1 MANRSKGIQ
10 GLFDFFGFGKKADE
24 AAETRDVQ
32 KRIEEK
38 IKFDETTKPG
48 EFKKGDTT
56 VDAETGDVVTQEY
69 SYRPE
74 SFTDTQKRTG
84 VGSYSDEALREQ
96 YIDSVDADVMSFDE
110 FVIKQRGITQEQ
122 LEAERLAKAKPV
134 GETTTTGSRPTAEN
148 FIQRVLTSSPLI
160 RTEEQVRQAIVNIAN
175 RGYEPGNPKL
185 MSIDDDASISAFL
198 DNKLMYSQREMED
211 FIDEF
216 FEELRDMG
224 ISETRE
230 IDGILMKSLE
240 GEQKAIYE
248 AAEKTNKEVAQRAEE
263 SLSVLKMLEDMGID
277 TSSINKDPFTF
288 PPTTDDTVGVQEF
301 ASEIQK
307 LSELFQ
313 KEIGS
318 ARGLKAEDIGKSL
331 DAINAQATADQ
342 ALADQLMSEVIQKA
356 ETGQY
361 GSRKEAQKALTE
373 IKEKFDKIPKAR
385 EDAIKSGVY
394 VSPFDTKRTLNAEGG
409 RVGFSEGGRG
419 EVGQVLAERGIKA
432 APMMNRLRRQAIDE
446 FRKQNKIPTNE
457 VIEIE
462 GNDAFQSFVGN
473 YVNKGM
479 NQMMEQAKDYSKEVD
494 LPLTIRDY
502 FQTVG
507 IGPFTQKSVVDMFAA
522 DGGRVGL
529 KDGGGPKIGRRGF
542 LQGLGALGA
551 SLMLPFGRATKEV
564 APVVTKAIQPVAGMP
579 DWFPLLVNRIRT
591 KGKVKREPGYAEFTS
606 GGDTEKVYQLDDYTL
621 YEDMATGKITVTGRG
636 NDYQSVA
643 MEYTPGENKV
653 MSKKNPFTG
662 EMDRGVVTDKPKFEA
677 GEYAKG
683 DPYDYENTG
692 VDYDDLKGDLSNW
705 ENFATGGKK
714 IEPKTVE
721 ESINDFIKQQT
732 DPNIIDDMAK
742 GGRVGMAQGGIAS
755 KFKERV
761 NYGN

>member
-38 IKFDETTKPG
+38 TKFDETTKPG

-84 VGSYSDEALREQ
+84 VGSYSDDSLREQ

-110 FVIKQRGITQEQ
+110 FVIKKRGITPEQ

-175 RGYEPGNPKL
+175 RGYEAGDPKL

-216 FEELRDMG
+216 FEELKDMG

-277 TSSINKDPFTF
+277 TSSIDKDPFTF
-288 PPTTDDTVGVQEF
+288 PPTTDDTVGFKQF
-301 ASEIQK
+301 ATEVEK
-307 LSELFQ
+307 LGELFQ
-313 KEIGS
+313 REIGS

-331 DAINAQATADQ
+331 DAINAQAAADQ

-356 ETGQY
+356 ETGQF

-409 RVGFSEGGRG
+409 RIGF
-419 EVGQVLAERGIKA
+419 AE
-432 APMMNRLRRQAIDE
+432 
-446 FRKQNKIPTNE
+446 
-457 VIEIE
+457 
-462 GNDAFQSFVGN
+462 
-473 YVNKGM
+473 
-479 NQMMEQAKDYSKEVD
+479 
-494 LPLTIRDY
+494 
-502 FQTVG
+502 
-507 IGPFTQKSVVDMFAA
+507 
-522 DGGRVGL
+522 
-529 KDGGGPKIGRRGF
+529 GGGPKFSRRGF

-551 SLMLPFGRATKEV
+551 SLLLPFGRGAKEV

-579 DWFPLLVNRIRT
+579 SWFPLLVNRIRS
-591 KGKVKREPGYAEFTS
+591 KGKVTREPGYKEFTS
-606 GGDTEKVYQLDDYTL
+606 GGDTEKVYKLDDYTV

-636 NDYQSVA
+636 NDYQQVS

-653 MSKKNPFTG
+653 MTKKNPLTG
-662 EMDRGVVTDKPKFEA
+662 VMDRGVVTERPKFEA
-677 GEYAKG
+677 GEFSKG
-683 DPYDYENTG
+683 EYQDFENTG
-692 VDYDDLKGDLSNW
+692 VDYDDLKGDVSNW
-705 ENFATGGKK
+705 EKFATGGRKTD
-714 IEPKTVE
+714 EKTVQQALD
-721 ESINDFIKQQT
+721 DFIKQQT

-761 NYGN
+761 HYGN